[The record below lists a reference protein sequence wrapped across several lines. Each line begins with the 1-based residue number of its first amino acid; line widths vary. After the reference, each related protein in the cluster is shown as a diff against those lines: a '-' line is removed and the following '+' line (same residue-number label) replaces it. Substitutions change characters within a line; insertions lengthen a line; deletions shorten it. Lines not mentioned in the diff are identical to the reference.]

1 MNNISVQYVIA
12 FMPIPMCFHSM
23 PSFCTLFHI
32 QICRFVSIIQPM
44 RERKKFNF
52 FVSTT
57 DNTSNIAKS
66 CINMRDTKNM
76 QRTNEKNAQKFQR
89 LTRPLAFVLV
99 LCVRDSIVL
108 ICKQPHIAPHHQL
121 TTHIRTL
128 NSIYY
133 SMFHCLSSVSFSV
146 VDTFDAPVIISH
158 CRLRVWPA
166 SARAQAQT
174 QTHT

>member
-1 MNNISVQYVIA
+1 
-12 FMPIPMCFHSM
+12 
-23 PSFCTLFHI
+23 
-32 QICRFVSIIQPM
+32 M

>member
-23 PSFCTLFHI
+23 PSFRTPNMQIRFHH
-32 QICRFVSIIQPM
+32 SANA
-44 RERKKFNF
+44 REKKFNF

-66 CINMRDTKNM
+66 CINMRDKKNM

-166 SARAQAQT
+166 SAQAQT